1 MKRIQAGSLL
11 ATRLLLPANA
21 APTHIVAVGAGAQ
34 IQAHLSLFL
43 AAYPSIKS
51 CVVVNR
57 SENARVLALRD
68 HLLALFPL
76 VDTMSVPL
84 SQDPEKHNTLKD
96 AINNAS
102 VIITATSSTE
112 SLFPSEWVRAG
123 AHLCL
128 IGSYKPEMSARST
141 RTLLTAADEN
151 VCTGTRLTH
160 NW

>member
-43 AAYPSIKS
+43 AAYPSITS

-68 HLLALFPL
+68 HLRALFPL

-96 AINNAS
+96 AIETAS
-102 VIITATSSTE
+102 IIITATSSTE
-112 SLFPSEWVRAG
+112 PLFPSQWVRAG
-123 AHLCL
+123 THLCL
-128 IGSYKPEMSARST
+128 IGSYKPEMSAS
-141 RTLLTAADEN
+141 LTPDP
-151 VCTGTRLTH
+151 TH
-160 NW
+160 RC